1 MAIKYILG
9 IQSYANHDSG
19 AAIVKLNTKNNS
31 INYVC
36 ISEERLIRKK
46 YPYTFP
52 LHSIKYC
59 MDYFNLKNFNQI
71 DLLVSDIIR
80 EPKWLRSGPSFN
92 VKEFD
97 YIKNILKIS
106 KKKYFKS
113 IIILPMQQVF
123 TTHLALKTQL
133 Y

>member
-1 MAIKYILG
+1 MKKNFKYILG
-9 IQSYANHDSG
+9 IQCFASMDSG
-19 AAIVKLNTKNNS
+19 ACIIRVDYEKNDYD
-31 INYVC
+31 YVA

-59 MDYFNLKNFNQI
+59 MEHFNIKKLNDI

-80 EPKWLRSGPSFN
+80 EPLWHRSGPSFN

-97 YIKNILKIS
+97 YIKSVLNFPQ
-106 KKKYFKS
+106 KKNCTNKS
-113 IIILPMQQVF
+113 SLSPCG
-123 TTHLALKTQL
+123 
-133 Y
+133 